1 MFAIEVATGLTIII
15 TLLGILIALGAYA
28 WHGRQHQKE
37 IEREN
42 RNIQGQLNTS
52 FTLGGYLLEA
62 HDDESAILAAMRAG
76 MDLLGAQG
84 CAFVPFNEWKQSFPP
99 LKQGDSSFLQESDWQ
114 MRLLHP
120 ATRQT
125 CRSCKSRHAGVECIL
140 LEKLSDVENIYCVP
154 LRCGGREI
162 GVISY
167 MFHSPVQVT
176 AEQELF
182 LTELV
187 RMTDLALDSLRARDQ
202 EISALRYIQNPAI
215 QKEELSTL
223 LVRLL
228 DDIRMAMDIDL
239 ALIWV
244 PAEEGLRQPL
254 HLQST
259 CPEKVDDPFGLENPG
274 MLDNIWQTV
283 SNSNKTLSLESVT
296 LPQELVR
303 DSELKLLA
311 LPLAWREHEALGMLL
326 LGSKPSHKFSRRQLM
341 LLRTV
346 AGQAALLI
354 QNDFL
359 LTQLAY
365 RAVLDERTRLAREIH
380 DGLAQTLAFLKMEA
394 ARMQSYFTKGEFDT
408 IAQILQACY
417 QTLSD
422 AYLDARQAIDN
433 LRQVPDDSLTD
444 WLKSTAID
452 FEALTGL
459 QVNVS
464 SGEIEHI
471 FSPSVQAQLTRIV
484 QEALTNIRKHAKS
497 SSVVI
502 SVLEREG
509 NIIVEVID
517 DGRGFSPVE
526 TQPAS
531 QYGLRSMR
539 ERAESIGADFQIV
552 SAPSMGTTVRLRIP
566 IREIAS
572 L

>member
-1 MFAIEVATGLTIII
+1 MFATDIVPGLTIII
-15 TLLGILIALGAYA
+15 LLLGTLVALGVYA
-28 WHGRQHQKE
+28 WRGRQRQHQ

-42 RNIQGQLNTS
+42 QIIQKQLNAS

-84 CAFVPFNEWKQSFPP
+84 GAFVPFNEWKQSFPP
-99 LKQGDSSFLQESDWQ
+99 LKRGDLPFLQEPDWQ

-120 ATRQT
+120 ATRHA
-125 CRSCKSRHAGVECIL
+125 CRSCKSRHASVECIL
-140 LEKLSDVENIYCVP
+140 LEKPSDAENIYCVP

-167 MFHSPVQVT
+167 MFQSSVQVS
-176 AEQELF
+176 AEQEQF
-182 LTELV
+182 LTEMV
-187 RMTDLALDSLRARDQ
+187 RITDLALDSLRARDQ

-215 QKEELSTL
+215 QKEELSIL

-228 DDIRMAMDIDL
+228 DDIRVAMGIDL

-244 PAEEGLRQPL
+244 PAEGGLRQPL
-254 HLQST
+254 HLQSA
-259 CPEKVDDPFGLENPG
+259 CPEKVDEPFGLDNPG
-274 MLDNIWQTV
+274 MLDSIWQTV
-283 SNSNKTLSLESVT
+283 SKSNKTLSLENVT

-359 LTQLAY
+359 LTQLEY
-365 RAVLDERTRLAREIH
+365 QAVLDERTRLAREIH
-380 DGLAQTLAFLKMEA
+380 DGLAQTLAFLKIEA

-444 WLKSTAID
+444 WLKSTATD

-459 QVNVS
+459 QVDVS
-464 SGEIEHI
+464 SGELEHI
-471 FSPSVQAQLTRIV
+471 FSPSVQAQLMRIV
-484 QEALTNIRKHAKS
+484 QEALTNIRKHAES

-502 SVLEREG
+502 SALERER
-509 NIIVEVID
+509 NIIVEVKD
-517 DGRGFSPVE
+517 DGCGFSPVE

-539 ERAESIGADFQIV
+539 ERAESIGADFQII
-552 SAPSMGTTVRLRIP
+552 SAPGMGTTMRLRIP